1 MTRILLVTFMLG
13 ALLVGACGGGD
24 AGGEQPSPTAA
35 SSGAAAQA
43 VKVDLTEWEVEPKD
57 LTVKAG
63 TVRFE
68 ISNPGDYKHSLALE
82 GQGIKEES
90 KTISGGENTT
100 LEVELKPG
108 KYKTWC
114 PVGNHESQG
123 MVGTLTVE

>member
-1 MTRILLVTFMLG
+1 MKRTLLV
-13 ALLVGACGGGD
+13 ALLFGAMLMAACGGGG
-24 AGGEQPSPTAA
+24 AEEAQPNPTAA

-43 VKVDLTEWEVEPKD
+43 IKVDLTEWEIEPKD

-82 GQGIKEES
+82 GQGIEEES

-100 LEVELKPG
+100 LEVDLKPG

-123 MVGTLTVE
+123 MVGTLIVE